1 MDDQEQAQALAEPA
15 YSYKPSLMG
24 APWLLRL
31 APDHLAWEVGRRSG
45 NVPYR
50 DIARIRM
57 SFKPVTMQTRRYLT
71 EIWAPGTPKLV
82 ISSASWKS
90 MVEQA
95 SLVGPYSDFVAQL
108 HARVFASGGKP
119 RCEGGLHPFLYW
131 PGAVVFGT
139 LLLGLA
145 VLIAR
150 ALQEASWP
158 AVLFVLGFM
167 ALFSWQIGNF
177 FRFNRP
183 IRYEADA
190 PPAHLLPR
198 S

>member
-1 MDDQEQAQALAEPA
+1 MNDSEQVEAPAEPT

-31 APDHLAWEVGRRSG
+31 TPDHLAWDAGRRSG
-45 NVPYR
+45 TIPYR

-57 SFKPVTMQTRRYLT
+57 SFKPVTMQSRRYLT
-71 EIWAPGTPKLV
+71 EIWSPRAPKIT
-82 ISSASWKS
+82 IASASWRS

-95 SLVGPYSDFVAQL
+95 SQVEPYSAFVSQL
-108 HARVFASGGKP
+108 HARVAASGAKP

-131 PGAVVFGT
+131 PGAIIFGT

-145 VLIAR
+145 ALVVR

-158 AVLFVLGFM
+158 AALFVLGFM
-167 ALFSWQIGNF
+167 VLFSWQIGNF
-177 FRFNRP
+177 FRFNKP
-183 IRYEADA
+183 VRYEADA

-198 S
+198 T